1 MSEAITPPTLTEVI
15 REALDARLES
25 VRVAM
30 PGIVQAYNAATQ
42 SADVLPSVRGSV
54 LEVDGSLT
62 PEALP
67 VIPDVP
73 VMFPRAGGFFLS
85 FPLIPGDSV
94 LLVFSES
101 DLGEWRRVGSVVD
114 PGDTR
119 RHTLAGAIAI
129 PGLFPATNTITP
141 APNGAQLG
149 SETGVRTTFT
159 VSQVQVGGASDAAAL
174 ASRVD
179 LLQTAHA
186 GHTHIG
192 VPAVGLPSPVYT
204 PVSSASAILK
214 VGG

>member
-1 MSEAITPPTLTEVI
+1 MSEAITTPDLPDVI
-15 REALDARLES
+15 REAIDARLEG
-25 VRVAM
+25 VRVAL

-54 LEVDGSLT
+54 LAFDGSLS

-73 VMFPRAGGFFLS
+73 VMFPRAGGFFLA
-85 FPLIPGDSV
+85 FPLLPGDSV
-94 LLVFSES
+94 LLVFSEA
-101 DLGEWRRVGSVVD
+101 DLGEWRRVGSIVD

-129 PGLFPATNTITP
+129 PGLFPATNVISP

-149 SETGVRTTFT
+149 SVAGVRTTFT
-159 VSQVQVGGASDAAAL
+159 VTQVQVGGASDAAAL

-179 LLQTAHA
+179 TLQAAFAAHV
-186 GHTHIG
+186 H
-192 VPAVGLPSPVYT
+192 VPAPGPISPPYV
-204 PVSSASAILK
+204 PVTSASAILK